1 MNTQQS
7 LTIGSRRV
15 EREHT
20 PAYARAMQWVLCMH
34 AIHDPH
40 LHDDGDDDGD
50 GDDNDGNNDDDD
62 VPTSTTRA
70 WYMHQVCNH
79 HEWMYSSGS
88 SGRSGGG
95 SMAYLGLARDFVFV
109 CYDLFV

>member
-62 VPTSTTRA
+62 VPTSTHTCVRDTYIKYAIIMNECIAVVVVVEAVGGA
-70 WYMHQVCNH
+70 W
-79 HEWMYSSGS
+79 
-88 SGRSGGG
+88 
-95 SMAYLGLARDFVFV
+95 LT
-109 CYDLFV
+109 